1 MLVQGAPGMKGEPG
15 EDGLPGR
22 KGEPG
27 DNGLPGAD
35 VSTLI
40 IKVTIFCGC
49 TWFFGL
55 APKCKILYPAR

>member
-1 MLVQGAPGMKGEPG
+1 MQGAPGMKGESG

-35 VSTLI
+35 VSAL
-40 IKVTIFCGC
+40 IKVTIFL
-49 TWFFGL
+49 W
-55 APKCKILYPAR
+55 LYL